1 MFQLAWTRRPN
12 ALIKGGF
19 GRGGGDRND
28 RQTNKACAL
37 YALQQSPLA
46 NWNKRNKRQAQP
58 SQVCRAADAESQ
70 QQLSVWLGPEP
81 STTRRLNRLAGV
93 ARFRSTGLLVR
104 NSGQPVVLPEF
115 ATGRGD
121 HSPQADFPILIC
133 TMPIWIMSGS
143 PTMRS
148 YHPAARRSALSPAG
162 REQQPAREND
172 VAMTLAPAATKNPRQ
187 SSLSPIRS
195 DFPHES

>member
-37 YALQQSPLA
+37 YALQPPPLA

-70 QQLSVWLGPEP
+70 QQLSVWLGPER

-93 ARFRSTGLLVR
+93 ARFRSTGLLLR
-104 NSGQPVVLPEF
+104 NSGQPVVLPEL

-143 PTMRS
+143 PTMRE
-148 YHPAARRSALSPAG
+148 LSPG
-162 REQQPAREND
+162 GSKERPVSCWTR
-172 VAMTLAPAATKNPRQ
+172 TAA
-187 SSLSPIRS
+187 SSG
-195 DFPHES
+195 E